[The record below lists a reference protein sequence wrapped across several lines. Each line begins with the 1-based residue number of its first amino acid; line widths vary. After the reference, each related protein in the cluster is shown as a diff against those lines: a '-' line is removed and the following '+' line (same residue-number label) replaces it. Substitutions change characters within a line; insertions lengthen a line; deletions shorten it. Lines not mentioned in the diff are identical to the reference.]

1 MRPKRNSTM
10 TVKHQLAYASLTIY
24 QDVESP
30 EFWTNYFGVTPDLQ
44 RVKGQFPLTPSGQ
57 ISKFPARIGV
67 WSVDSKEHVESDLLT
82 PHLRYLIN
90 RLALPRSDLP
100 ELLRRT
106 GAQMRFFCYWD
117 NYSGDR
123 VPHIPEDIRTM
134 MEALGG
140 TIEIDEY
147 RD

>member
-1 MRPKRNSTM
+1 M
-10 TVKHQLAYASLTIY
+10 TVKHQLAYASFTIY
-24 QDVESP
+24 QEVEPP
-30 EFWTNYFGVTPDLQ
+30 EFWTNYFGVTPDMQ
-44 RVKGQFPLTPSGQ
+44 RVKGQFPATPSGQ
-57 ISKFPARIGV
+57 KSKFAARISL
-67 WSVDSKEHVESDLLT
+67 WSVDSKDDVDSDVLT
-82 PHLRYLIN
+82 PHLRYLIE

-117 NYSGDR
+117 NESGDR
-123 VPHIPEDIRTM
+123 VPDIPEDIRTM